1 MNKNNRTDKTVKLE
15 IQGQS
20 NKPEFRR
27 AMKKIRIPGAVIL
40 VIAAG
45 LILLASAGETRRS
58 NFADSF
64 RAIPATLGE
73 STGYPYNENELSL
86 SKAMLIGDKPIIVS
100 ANGVKVLSQNAD
112 VLQNLHLDWADTKVI
127 SVNGR
132 AVVFSNTSNK
142 AYLISRTKQLAIFE
156 EDGTI
161 VTGTVG
167 KNGSTAFSY
176 STGNAQSLVKV
187 YTPSQDEEFLW
198 ECSKEYV
205 SSLALS
211 DSGKKIAISAMG
223 VDNAEIYSRVILF
236 KTKGEAPEFD
246 IKLKGT
252 AVLKMI
258 YTSGG
263 KVIAIGDN
271 QTVMFNS
278 KGEKIDSFEYSS
290 DSLFATDV
298 ESDGNTLLCY
308 KEFGGSQIKV
318 VRIPSSGKKN
328 KSFEIG
334 FTPSSV
340 DMRDRNIAFSVD
352 NRIELYTAAGKE
364 KETIECANRVSTCLI
379 TETAYYTLE
388 NGAICKY

>member
-1 MNKNNRTDKTVKLE
+1 MKKDNKTEKTVRLE

-20 NKPEFRR
+20 NKPEFRK
-27 AMKKIRIPGAVIL
+27 AMKKIHIPGAVIL
-40 VIAAG
+40 VIAAA

-64 RAIPATLGE
+64 RAVPATLGE
-73 STGYPYNENELSL
+73 SSGYPYNENELSL

-142 AYLISRTKQLAIFE
+142 AYLISRTKQLAVFE

-176 STGNAQSLVKV
+176 STGNAQSTVKV

-205 SSLALS
+205 SSLS
-211 DSGKKIAISAMG
+211 DNGKKIAVSAMG

-236 KTKGEAPEFD
+236 RTKGEAPEFD

-263 KVIAIGDN
+263 KIIAVGDN
-271 QTVMFNS
+271 RTVIFDS
-278 KGEKIDSFEYSS
+278 KGEETGSFEYSS

-298 ESDGNTLLCY
+298 DSSGNTLLCY

-318 VRIPSSGKKN
+318 VRSPSSGKKN
-328 KSFEIG
+328 RSFEIG

-340 DMRDRNIAFSVD
+340 DMRDKNIAFSVD
-352 NRIELYTAAGKE
+352 NRIEIYNAAGKE